1 MANDQK
7 TAPAAQEPAKTVA
20 ESTAFDKNGKL
31 QAGYAYRYET
41 FRNDDGRRETRKVV
55 FKVEK

>member
-1 MANDQK
+1 MANEQK
-7 TAPAAQEPAKTVA
+7 PAVSQQEPQKTVA

-41 FRNDDGRRETRKVV
+41 FRNDAGQRETRKVV